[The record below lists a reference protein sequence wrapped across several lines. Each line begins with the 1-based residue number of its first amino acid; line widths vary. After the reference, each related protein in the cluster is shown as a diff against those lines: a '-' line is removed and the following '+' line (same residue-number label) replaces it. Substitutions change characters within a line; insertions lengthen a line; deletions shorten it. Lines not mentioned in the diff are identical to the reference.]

1 MNNVNKPNKR
11 TFWEVN
17 ADGKLLKGLTEINQV
32 TSTKF
37 PITSSDNADDVYPP
51 LPNVGTPLKEGEI
64 YSYQGGMIEVRQD
77 HVRTNFEPI
86 ETPNLFTVY
95 RANTEGAEWI
105 ANEEVIRGDTR
116 TFNGETWR
124 CIQSHTT
131 QANWTPDVVPALWVL
146 VPSQPDIIP
155 NWEQGGGTGTA
166 GSYNLGDEVYHDNP
180 NDNGNIWLYR
190 SKIPANTT
198 EPGRDG
204 TFDRWWEPVNV
215 KP

>member
-1 MNNVNKPNKR
+1 MNNVKKPNKR

-17 ADGKLLKGLTEINQV
+17 ADGKLIKGFTEINQV

-37 PITSSDNADDVYPP
+37 PITSNDNADNVYPP
-51 LPNVGTPLKEGEI
+51 LPSVGTFLEEKEI
-64 YSYQGGMIEVRQD
+64 YSYQGGMIIVRQD
-77 HVRTNFEPI
+77 HNRTNFEPS

-105 ANEEVIRGDTR
+105 ANEEVVIGDTR
-116 TFNGETWR
+116 TFNGDTWR

-131 QANWTPDVVPALWVL
+131 QANWTPDVVPALWEIVL
-146 VPSQPDIIP
+146 SNPDIIED
-155 NWEQGGGTGTA
+155 WVQGGGTGTA
-166 GSYNLGDEVYHDNP
+166 GSYNSGDEVYHDNP

-190 SKIPANTT
+190 SNIPANTT

-204 TFDRWWEPVNV
+204 AFDRWWEPVNV